1 MKYII
6 MLWFQDAKFEMLYFE
21 LNYPNSF
28 FAFGYPRQAGS
39 YKSWIVQFRDAH
51 GKKELW
57 GANRWIHLCL
67 AYEKS
72 TGFVKIVRVKQIKT
86 LN

>member
-1 MKYII
+1 
-6 MLWFQDAKFEMLYFE
+6 MLYFE

-67 AYEKS
+67 EYEKS
-72 TGFVKIVRVKQIKT
+72 TGFV
-86 LN
+86 